1 MISDTLLAIDPVIAH
16 LINQERD
23 RQEYEIDLIAS
34 ENYASDAVLQAT
46 GSVLTNKYAE
56 GYPGKRYYGGCGVI
70 DVVERIAIERAQ
82 RLFNVEYVNVQPHS
96 GSSANTAVFLALLNP
111 GDTIM
116 GMSLSEG
123 GHLTHGHPVN
133 ISGKVYKSI
142 QYGVDKYTHT
152 LNYDMIEALAQEHK
166 PRLII
171 AGASAYCRTID
182 FERFAQIARS
192 VNAYF
197 MADIA
202 HIAGLIAAGL
212 HPSPVPYAD
221 VVTTTTHKTL
231 RGPRGGMIMA
241 KAAHAQALDRAIM
254 PGSQGGPL
262 MHVIAAKAVAFEQA
276 LNPSFALYQRMIV
289 ANAQALAYEL
299 SLKGYNIVTGGTD
312 THLFVVDLT
321 SQDITGK
328 DAEKAL
334 EMAGIAVSKSCI
346 PFDVQKPHITS
357 GIRIGTPALT
367 TRGMLPEHASLIAG
381 LIDRVLKDLNNP
393 NNLESVKHIVKE
405 WCLQHPIYTQRKI

>member
-82 RLFNVEYVNVQPHS
+82 RLFNAEYVNVQPHS

-312 THLFVVDLT
+312 THLFIVDLT
-321 SQDITGK
+321 SQNITGK

-357 GIRIGTPALT
+357 GIRIGTPAIT
-367 TRGMLPEHASLIAG
+367 TRGMLPEHASIIAG
-381 LIDRVLKDLNNP
+381 LIDQVLKDLNNP

-405 WCLQHPIYTQRKI
+405 WCLQHPIYIQRKI

>member
-23 RQEYEIDLIAS
+23 RQEHEIDLIAS

-82 RLFNVEYVNVQPHS
+82 RLFNAEYVNVQPHS

-116 GMSLSEG
+116 GMRLSEG

-321 SQDITGK
+321 SQNITGK

-357 GIRIGTPALT
+357 GIRIGTPAIT
-367 TRGMLPEHASLIAG
+367 TRGMLPEHASIIAG
-381 LIDRVLKDLNNP
+381 LIDQVLKDLNNP

-405 WCLQHPIYTQRKI
+405 WCLQHPIYIQRKI

>member
-23 RQEYEIDLIAS
+23 RQEHEIDLIAS

-82 RLFNVEYVNVQPHS
+82 RLFNAEYVNVQPHS

-116 GMSLSEG
+116 GMRLSEG

-321 SQDITGK
+321 SRNITGK

-357 GIRIGTPALT
+357 GIRIGTPAIT
-367 TRGMLPEHASLIAG
+367 TRGMLPEHASIIAG
-381 LIDRVLKDLNNP
+381 LIDQVLKDLNNP

-405 WCLQHPIYTQRKI
+405 WCLQHPIYIQRKI

>member
-82 RLFNVEYVNVQPHS
+82 RLFNAEYVNVQPHS

-212 HPSPVPYAD
+212 HPSPVSYAD

-321 SQDITGK
+321 SQNITGK

-357 GIRIGTPALT
+357 GIRIGTPAIT
-367 TRGMLPEHASLIAG
+367 TRGMLPEHASIIAG
-381 LIDRVLKDLNNP
+381 LIDQVLKDLNNP

>member
-23 RQEYEIDLIAS
+23 RQEHEIDLIAS

-82 RLFNVEYVNVQPHS
+82 RLFNAEYVNVQPHS

-192 VNAYF
+192 ANAYF

-321 SQDITGK
+321 SQNITGK

-357 GIRIGTPALT
+357 GIRIGTPAIT
-367 TRGMLPEHASLIAG
+367 TRGMLPEHASIIAG
-381 LIDRVLKDLNNP
+381 LIDQVLKDLNNP

-405 WCLQHPIYTQRKI
+405 WCLQHPIYIQRKI

>member
-82 RLFNVEYVNVQPHS
+82 RLFNAEYVNVQPHS

-321 SQDITGK
+321 SQNITGK

-357 GIRIGTPALT
+357 GIRIGTPAIT
-367 TRGMLPEHASLIAG
+367 TRGMLPEHASIIAG
-381 LIDRVLKDLNNP
+381 LIDQVLKDLNNP

>member
-23 RQEYEIDLIAS
+23 RQEHEIDLIAS

-82 RLFNVEYVNVQPHS
+82 RLFNAEYVNVQPHS

-212 HPSPVPYAD
+212 HPSPVSYAD

-321 SQDITGK
+321 SQNITGK

-357 GIRIGTPALT
+357 GIRIGTPAIT
-367 TRGMLPEHASLIAG
+367 TRGMLPEHASIIAG
-381 LIDRVLKDLNNP
+381 LIDQVLKDLNNP